1 MANLDL
7 LKKRSVVMRV
17 PPEFK
22 KFVQELS
29 RFKSAQENKD
39 IKPTR
44 ITKAMFNQYNKY
56 PELLNEIKLRKLGDD
71 LK

>member
-1 MANLDL
+1 LANLNL
-7 LKKRSVVMRV
+7 IPKRSVVMRADAD
-17 PPEFK
+17 FK

-29 RFKSAQENKD
+29 RMKSAQENKD
-39 IKPTR
+39 IKSSR
-44 ITKAMFNQYNKY
+44 ITKAIFNQYNKY

>member
-1 MANLDL
+1 MANLSL
-7 LKKRSVVMRV
+7 IPKRSVVMRADAD
-17 PPEFK
+17 FK

-29 RFKSAQENKD
+29 RMKSAQENKD
-39 IKPTR
+39 IKSSR
-44 ITKAMFNQYNKY
+44 ITKAIFNQYNKY

>member
-1 MANLDL
+1 
-7 LKKRSVVMRV
+7 MRADAD
-17 PPEFK
+17 FK

-29 RFKSAQENKD
+29 RMKSAQENKD
-39 IKPTR
+39 IKSSR
-44 ITKAMFNQYNKY
+44 ITKAIFNQYNKY